1 MSLRW
6 ALLAPAVL
14 ALAILMGGPVLVL
27 TLESFRPF
35 VPGSIATGDGLTLF
49 HYSELLQ
56 PAYLFYIWETFRFGL
71 IVATLS
77 VIAGAPLAYAAVRSP
92 RPWVRKGLLSMLVGM
107 LVMSLIARLY
117 AIEMT
122 WGSHGPLAAVGA
134 LTGIEPRSPRYAEVQ
149 VAIGLLHFTLPI
161 AALMMVGTF
170 RALSPRLEEAAS
182 SLGATRTD
190 VIVSVVLPL
199 AAPGLV
205 SGFLVA
211 LAMCISNFIVPLLL
225 GRGVVVFTT
234 SLMYTRFADVGNYPS
249 GAAIGVVML
258 VLSFL
263 VVYGFTALAQRA
275 FPK

>member
-1 MSLRW
+1 MALRLW
-6 ALLAPAVL
+6 LLVPALLAL
-14 ALAILMGGPVLVL
+14 IILMGGPVLVL
-27 TLESFRPF
+27 GLESFRPF
-35 VPGSIATGDGLTLF
+35 IPGSVRTGEGFTLF
-49 HYSELLQ
+49 HYLELLQ

-71 IVATLS
+71 IVATLA
-77 VIAGAPLAYAAVRSP
+77 VLGAAPLAYAAVRSP
-92 RPWVRKGLLSMLVGM
+92 RAWVRKGLLAMLVGM

-122 WGSHGPLAAVGA
+122 WGSNGPLAPLGA
-134 LTGIEPRSPRYAEVQ
+134 LTGIAPRSPRYAEVQ
-149 VAIGLLHFTLPI
+149 VAIGLLHFCLPVV
-161 AALMMVGTF
+161 ALMLVGTF

-190 VIVSVVLPL
+190 AIVSVVLPL

-211 LAMCISNFIVPLLL
+211 LAMCISNFIAPLLL

-234 SLMYTRFADVGNYPS
+234 SLMYTRFADIGNYPS

-263 VVYGFTALAQRA
+263 VVYGLTALAQRV

>member
-27 TLESFRPF
+27 TLQSFRPF
-35 VPGSIATGDGLTLF
+35 VPGGIATGDGLTLF

-71 IVATLS
+71 IVAMLS
-77 VIAGAPLAYAAVRSP
+77 VMAGAPLAYAAVRSP

-275 FPK
+275 LPK